1 MKIRTREQLGDFLN
15 NELSWRK
22 KELFTLMSNVKKSS
36 AKLQD
41 TALRSAMVLLYAHWE
56 GFMKRAAEAYL
67 EYVINKKLKYKQLS
81 ICFLAISTKQKI
93 KEFEQ
98 TNKSTIQN
106 QFIEFLFHNQEDKA
120 VINKEN
126 VIKTQSNLNSEILKE
141 MMTSIGIDYTEYATK
156 SNLIDEQLLKHRNDV
171 AHGQRMEFDLRD
183 YLILHEEVRKMLE
196 KFKTDIENAAL
207 LAHYLKK

>member
-36 AKLQD
+36 PKLQD

-56 GFMKRAAEAYL
+56 GFMKRATGAYL

-106 QFIEFLFHNQEDKA
+106 QFIEFLFDNQEDKA

-207 LAHYLKK
+207 LAHYLRK